1 VEWLAPEASDAE
13 RRVLMHFLRVAGD
26 GAAVAGFLGLSDLDT
41 TDEARR
47 LRVPTL
53 VVAGDEDRNVGLAR
67 SRRLAATIPGARFE
81 ILQGA
86 SHLDASINDP
96 RLQRMVSEFLAQQ
109 GAD

>member
-1 VEWLAPEASDAE
+1 VQIA
-13 RRVLMHFLRVAGD
+13 
-26 GAAVAGFLGLSDLDT
+26 LGLADFDAT
-41 TDEARR
+41 EEARS

-53 VVAGDEDRNVGLAR
+53 VVAGDEDRNVGLGR
-67 SRRLAATIPGARFE
+67 SRRLASTIPGARFE

-86 SHLDASINDP
+86 SHLDAAINDP